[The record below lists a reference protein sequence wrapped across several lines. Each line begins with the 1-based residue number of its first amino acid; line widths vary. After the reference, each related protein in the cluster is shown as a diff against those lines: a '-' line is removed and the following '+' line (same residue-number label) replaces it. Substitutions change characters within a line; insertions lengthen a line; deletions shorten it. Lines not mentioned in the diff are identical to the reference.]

1 MLLQADLSHSI
12 YHSHRKVAN
21 TWPGV
26 FQQKTYFSKVVLTD
40 IKGKYLRGQKMLL
53 LIGIGLQEPLHI
65 GNAKERDR
73 QNFSIGQDCIIGSA
87 RAPSLFIR

>member
-1 MLLQADLSHSI
+1 
-12 YHSHRKVAN
+12 
-21 TWPGV
+21 
-26 FQQKTYFSKVVLTD
+26 
-40 IKGKYLRGQKMLL
+40 MLL

-87 RAPSLFIR
+87 RAHSLFIR